1 MKLLGRAGR
10 PTPGPELDNRLHDI
24 FDDRRTPGAPE
35 ALYRYLGD
43 LAMDSSAAPE
53 PGRFGFSWSRMGR
66 VGRVAAAMAVVAVVG
81 AGLFAVT
88 VGVPLGLGASRSGM
102 AARPIP
108 TAPAAPA
115 GWVFVS
121 SVSSDG
127 PDGLWSAINMYAPAP
142 TIAIDV
148 ACNGPDQVIVLATT
162 TAGNS
167 WLQAGPVQAA
177 TFDCVMGGRDGRV
190 ELTATTGSF
199 QAVAAVVVRNPSS
212 IVDTSYVVSIEV
224 PDGTPLTNGPP
235 PPSPSEPVL
244 PSISVSPAPS
254 K

>member
-88 VGVPLGLGASRSGM
+88 VGVPLGLGTSRSGM
-102 AARPIP
+102 AARTIP
-108 TAPAAPA
+108 TAPAAPS
-115 GWVFVS
+115 GWSQTISFGT
-121 SVSSDG
+121 DG
-127 PDGLWSAINMYAPAP
+127 PDGLWGGANLDTPSSRIS
-142 TIAIDV
+142 IDV
-148 ACNGPDQVIVLATT
+148 VCNGPDDVVVMASTV
-162 TAGNS
+162 AGPS
-167 WLQAGPVQAA
+167 WIPSGPVQAA
-177 TFDCVMGGRDGRV
+177 TFPCVMGGQESRV
-190 ELTATTGSF
+190 ELIATSGSF

-235 PPSPSEPVL
+235 SPSPWAASRRWGCWL
-244 PSISVSPAPS
+244 ASSI
-254 K
+254 